1 MNPDLLPILHV
12 AMCGARHLHRQ
23 RGLSMVFAVFL
34 LVALSALG
42 AFMMSVVSQT
52 QIGRAQDTLGYQAR
66 EAAVAGVEYGVYRFV
81 QGGACGSE
89 TLIVGNYQV
98 VVACTPSDT
107 TTSND
112 VGGTAM
118 MVRRIAATACPSG
131 GACPETSAPGFGYV
145 ERRIEAVVAK

>member
-1 MNPDLLPILHV
+1 MNPDRPPILP
-12 AMCGARHLHRQ
+12 ACKRGTRRLQRQ

-34 LVALSALG
+34 LVGLSALG

-81 QGGACGSE
+81 QGSVCGSE
-89 TLIVGNYQV
+89 TLSVGNYQV
-98 VVACTPSDT
+98 VVACSPSDT

-112 VGGTAM
+112 VGGTLL
-118 MVRRIAATACPSG
+118 MVRRIAATACPAG
-131 GACPETSAPGFGYV
+131 GACPETNAPGFGYV